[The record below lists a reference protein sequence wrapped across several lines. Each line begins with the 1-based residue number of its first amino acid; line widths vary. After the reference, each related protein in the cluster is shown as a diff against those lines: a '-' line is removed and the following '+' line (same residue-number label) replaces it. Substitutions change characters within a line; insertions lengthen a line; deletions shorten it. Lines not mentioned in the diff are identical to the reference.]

1 MRFDRIF
8 EKRNDAY
15 DTQVANKEKCLKAIE
30 FIDKNLDYVSDGL
43 SEYQKIKEHVK
54 TFVPVEIYT
63 FELTDDEKR
72 VLEREFDELE
82 ELAKSLK

>member
-1 MRFDRIF
+1 MRFDKIF
-8 EKRNDAY
+8 EKRNDTY

>member
-1 MRFDRIF
+1 MRFDKIF

>member
-1 MRFDRIF
+1 MRFDKIF

-43 SEYQKIKEHVK
+43 SEYQKIKDHVK
-54 TFVPVEIYT
+54 TFVPVEIHT

-72 VLEREFDELE
+72 VLEREFDELQ

>member
-1 MRFDRIF
+1 MRFDRKF

-15 DTQVANKEKCLKAIE
+15 DTQVANKEEALKLIE
-30 FIDKNLDYVSDGL
+30 EIDKYLDYVTDGL
-43 SEYQKIKEHVK
+43 SEYDEIKKHVK
-54 TFVPVEIYT
+54 SFVPVEIHT

-72 VLEREFDELE
+72 TLEREFDELE

>member
-72 VLEREFDELE
+72 VLEREFDELQ
-82 ELAKSLK
+82 ELAESLK